1 MDLGEIA
8 AGAGEKSGAVWILE
22 ESEDLNANLIRFASG
37 SGVGEHVNEDVDVIL
52 LGVAGL
58 GLVTV
63 GEEEHRLSVGD
74 LVFIPKSERR
84 SVRSSSD
91 EFAYLSVHR
100 RRGLVQISRRAEG
113 SNE

>member
-37 SGVGEHVNEDVDVIL
+37 SGVGEHVNEDVDVIVV
-52 LGVAGL
+52 GVAGL
-58 GLVTV
+58 GIVTV
-63 GEEEHRLSVGD
+63 GEEEHRLSAGE

-100 RRGLVQISRRAEG
+100 RRGPVQISRRKDRG
-113 SNE
+113 

>member
-1 MDLGEIA
+1 MNL
-8 AGAGEKSGAVWILE
+8 EKLASGVAEREGTVWTLE
-22 ESEDLNANLIRFASG
+22 SSEDLNANLIRFASG

-100 RRGLVQISRRAEG
+100 RRGLLQISRRAEG